1 MLTTALQTLRQR
13 WMLFAGAFVA
23 LALGVGLIASTT
35 TVLIASTR
43 PAQPSD
49 ALDDVP
55 SLMAVTASI
64 ACFVAVFVVASTFAF
79 TVAQRR
85 REVALLRLVGATP
98 AQVRRM
104 LLGEALALGAVA
116 SLAGCALSVPGS
128 RLLASM
134 LVRSGLAPAWFQA
147 PPNGGA
153 LLLAF
158 GLGLGIALLG
168 VLLASRRAGK
178 VHAVEALRDAA
189 VDRRVMTTSR
199 WFVGLSFAGG
209 GVAMTVL
216 TPHLGME
223 GATAVSSMT
232 AQVLVVGLAA
242 LAPLLVPPVVWLVGL
257 LPARLTTASGLLA
270 RQHAR
275 AALRR
280 TASTA
285 APVMVAVA
293 ITGSVLTTL
302 ATMGASTV
310 ASVTERTTAD
320 LVVLPGGAP
329 GLARSTVEAVRTAD
343 GVAAASPGVSTT
355 LFTKDP
361 GDLALDT
368 YDAEAVDPAAY
379 LATQRRGVQAGS
391 LAELRGSVVAVSN
404 AHAATYGWRLGER
417 IDSRLADGTPVRLRV
432 VAILEDAL
440 GTPEVLLPLD
450 LALPHQNPALVDSV
464 LVAVRDGNDPAQ
476 VAAAVRAELAGS
488 GATVTTSGAWLA
500 ASAAQ
505 AQRANRF
512 AIVVL
517 LGMSTAYTMIAIANT
532 MVMAASQ
539 RRRELAVLR
548 LGGVTTA
555 QVLRALTW
563 ETVMVLAVGVGFGAV
578 AAAASVLGIWG
589 ALAQLGDAAR
599 LVVPWGWLLAVVG
612 AAAAVALLASLLPAR
627 LALRQPPVQLAGIRE

>member
-1 MLTTALQTLRQR
+1 MLTIALQTLRQR
-13 WMLFAGAFVA
+13 WALFAGAFVA

-43 PAQPSD
+43 PTQPPG

-64 ACFVAVFVVASTFAF
+64 AGFVAVFVVASTFAF

-85 REVALLRLVGATP
+85 QEIALLRLVGATP
-98 AQVRRM
+98 AQLRRM

-116 SLAGCALSVPGS
+116 SLAGCALGVPGS

-134 LVRSGLAPAWFQA
+134 LVRSGLAPAGFQA
-147 PPNGGA
+147 PPNAGA

-158 GLGLGIALLG
+158 GLGLAVALLG

-178 VHAVEALRDAA
+178 VRAVEALRDAA
-189 VDRRVMTTSR
+189 VDRRVMTASR
-199 WFVGLSFAGG
+199 WVVGLAFAGG
-209 GVAMTVL
+209 GVVMTVL
-216 TPHLGME
+216 APALGME

-242 LAPLLVPPVVWLVGL
+242 LAPLLVPPIVWLVGL

-270 RQHAR
+270 QQHAR

-302 ATMGASTV
+302 ATMSASTV
-310 ASVTERTTAD
+310 AAVAERTTAD
-320 LVVLPGGAP
+320 LVVLPDGTP
-329 GLARSTVEAVRTAD
+329 GLATSTVAAIRAVD
-343 GVAAASPGVSTT
+343 GVAAASPSVSTT
-355 LFTKDP
+355 LFTKDA
-361 GDLALDT
+361 GDTALDT
-368 YDAEAVDPAAY
+368 YDAEAVDPATY

-391 LAELRGSVVAVSN
+391 LAELRAGAVAVSN
-404 AHAATYGWRLGER
+404 AHAVTYGWRLGER
-417 IDSRLADGTPVRLRV
+417 IDGRLADGTPVRLRV

-440 GTPEVLLPLD
+440 GSPEVLLPLD
-450 LALPHQNPALVDSV
+450 LVLAHQASAPVDSV
-464 LVAVRDGNDPAQ
+464 LVAVRADSDPAR
-476 VAAAVRAELAGS
+476 VAAALRTELAGA
-488 GATVTTSGAWLA
+488 GATVTSTGAWLA
-500 ASAAQ
+500 AGAAQ
-505 AQRANRF
+505 AQQAKRF

-517 LGMSTAYTMIAIANT
+517 LGMSVAYTMIAIANT

-548 LGGVTTA
+548 LTGVTVA
-555 QVLRALTW
+555 QVVRALAW
-563 ETVMVLAVGVGFGAV
+563 ETAMVLAAGVVFGAL
-578 AAAASVLGIWG
+578 AGAASVLGIWG
-589 ALAQLGDAAR
+589 ALARLSDAAR
-599 LVVPWGWLLAVVG
+599 LVLPWGWLLAIVG
-612 AAAAVALLASLLPAR
+612 AAATTALLASLLPAR